1 MKKQK
6 KSVSKG
12 SGRMDNKKA
21 LEYININDHLLND
34 YGNIQ
39 NMVDEAMRKKAMQKI
54 FKSVNGLQGACTHPY
69 VMVSHLLDGEVEYT
83 CLVCGRM
90 EAYFPPEVVIN
101 AMDGTIIEDENLEEE
116 AVKKLKSYLME
127 EPSLSEEE
135 IRENLRKDMIVLGQ
149 KR

>member
-1 MKKQK
+1 
-6 KSVSKG
+6 
-12 SGRMDNKKA
+12 MDNKKA

-54 FKSVNGLQGACTHPY
+54 FKSVNGMQGSCTHPY
-69 VMVSHLLDGEVEYT
+69 VVASHPLGGEVEYT
-83 CLVCGRM
+83 CLVCGRL
-90 EAYFPPEVVIN
+90 ESYFPPEVVIN
-101 AMDGTIIEDENLEEE
+101 TMDGTIIEDENLEEE